1 MFQDLLRGNSLKFQ
15 KIDGSHSNLIF
26 PHLFLPVNS
35 NIYSDNTDKANI
47 LDDYFTHKSTLCDIN
62 SILPAGFRFFNS
74 ISVSANDL
82 ESVLKSLQSDKAF
95 GPNVINNI
103 ILKKLIMPFSCLFV
117 VFTMP
122 PSSMDKFQ
130 PGP

>member
-1 MFQDLLRGNSLKFQ
+1 MKFQ
-15 KIDGSHSNLIF
+15 KIGGSHSNLIF

-35 NIYSDNTDKANI
+35 NIYSDNTDKANV

-82 ESVLKSLQSDKAF
+82 ESVLKSLQSDKAS

-103 ILKKLIMPFSCLFV
+103 ILKKLIKPFSFPLRGLYNASLINEQV
-117 VFTMP
+117 PAWALIYVNTP
-122 PSSMDKFQ
+122 R
-130 PGP
+130 